1 MAGKQFEVI
10 RDIRH
15 SNPKA
20 PYEDTHYAVGDD
32 YKHVVNDNQISP
44 EGPDGGGPVL
54 REKATKSTAADSVPE
69 EK

>member
-15 SNPKA
+15 SNPKS
-20 PYEDTHYAVGDD
+20 PYEDTQYTVGDD

-44 EGPDGGGPVL
+44 EGPDGKGPVL
-54 REKATKSTAADSVPE
+54 REKASKSTTAAASE